1 MSNLNKLD
9 FTPLDT
15 TGIGYHKWVRDV
27 RNHLK
32 AKGIISAIREP
43 SAAATTSAAAAPP
56 VAAASGA
63 ATDAAPAQG
72 ATSAA
77 AAAAI
82 ARAAAEDLEAKN
94 AKAIILMIRH
104 MDESLQSEYLNEE
117 DPRRLWV
124 ALEGRFG
131 NVRESLLPDLEVKWQ
146 NLRFCDYSSVL
157 DFNSEALRIKSLM
170 EFCQR
175 TITDAMLIEKTLS
188 TFPVSDLVVAKNYRI
203 EVLNRRITRFH
214 ELISALSVAEKH
226 EKILVKNYNAR
237 PVGTKAIPETH
248 YSGAPRGGR
257 RERNPKPRD
266 NSGRPGPYNRSAQEG
281 SRRTRRGG
289 GRGGHGARP
298 RDQGAAG
305 LVNPTGANAVPLHR
319 VAPHAKAAPQSK
331 DYGNPRTCFR
341 CGQNGHWAKTCRAP
355 VSVANAYKLYREATE
370 VHNLEQEFD
379 EENVKL
385 RVEDFKA
392 GKNDETPDFA

>member
-27 RNHLK
+27 HNHLK
-32 AKGIISAIREP
+32 AKEIISVIREP
-43 SAAATTSAAAAPP
+43 PAAAATSSTATAVPAAATAIP
-56 VAAASGA
+56 ATATGA
-63 ATDAAPAQG
+63 ATDAAHAQG
-72 ATSAA
+72 AQSAA
-77 AAAAI
+77 VAAAI
-82 ARAAAEDLEAKN
+82 ASAAVEKLEAKN
-94 AKAIILMIRH
+94 VKAIILMIRY

-117 DPRRLWV
+117 DPRKLWV
-124 ALEGRFG
+124 SLEERFN

-170 EFCQR
+170 EFCQK
-175 TITDAMLIEKTLS
+175 TITDVMMIEKTLS
-188 TFPVSDLVVAKNYRI
+188 TFPISDLVVAKNYRI

-214 ELISALSVAEKH
+214 ELIYALSIAEKH
-226 EKILVKNYNAR
+226 EKILVKIYNAR
-237 PVGTKAIPETH
+237 PVGTKTVPETY
-248 YSGAPRGGR
+248 YSGAPKGGL

-266 NSGRPGPYNRSAQEG
+266 NSGRPGPYNHSAQEG

-289 GRGGHGARP
+289 GRDGRP
-298 RDQGAAG
+298 RSNGAAWPCASHG
-305 LVNPTGANAVPLHR
+305 
-319 VAPHAKAAPQSK
+319 
-331 DYGNPRTCFR
+331 
-341 CGQNGHWAKTCRAP
+341 CGQNGHWAKTCRAL

-379 EENVKL
+379 EENIKL
-385 RVEDFKA
+385 RVEDFKV

>member
-43 SAAATTSAAAAPP
+43 PAAAAAPAAATAP
-56 VAAASGA
+56 AAAASDDAADATPAQVAARAAVAAAV
-63 ATDAAPAQG
+63 
-72 ATSAA
+72 
-77 AAAAI
+77 
-82 ARAAAEDLEAKN
+82 ARAAAEVLEAKN

-117 DPRRLWV
+117 DPRKLWV
-124 ALEGRFG
+124 ALEERFG
-131 NVRESLLPDLEVKWQ
+131 NVRESLLPDLEVKWL

-170 EFCQR
+170 EFCQK

-237 PVGTKAIPETH
+237 PVGTKAVPETH
-248 YSGAPRGGR
+248 YSGAPKGGR

-289 GRGGHGARP
+289 GRDGRP
-298 RDQGAAG
+298 RGNGAAG
-305 LVNPTGANAVPLHR
+305 PVNPTGANAVPLKR
-319 VAPHAKAAPQSK
+319 VAPRARNATQSK
-331 DYGNPRTCFR
+331 DSGNSPTCFR

>member
-1 MSNLNKLD
+1 M
-9 FTPLDT
+9 
-15 TGIGYHKWVRDV
+15 GCI
-27 RNHLK
+27 
-32 AKGIISAIREP
+32 E
-43 SAAATTSAAAAPP
+43 
-56 VAAASGA
+56 
-63 ATDAAPAQG
+63 Q
-72 ATSAA
+72 
-77 AAAAI
+77 
-82 ARAAAEDLEAKN
+82 
-94 AKAIILMIRH
+94 
-104 MDESLQSEYLNEE
+104 
-117 DPRRLWV
+117 
-124 ALEGRFG
+124 RFN
-131 NVRESLLPDLEVKWQ
+131 NVRESLLPDLEVKWL
-146 NLRFCDYSSVL
+146 NLCFCDFFSVL
-157 DFNSEALRIKSLM
+157 DFNSEALCIKSLM

-175 TITDAMLIEKTLS
+175 TIIDAMLIEKTLS

-257 RERNPKPRD
+257 RERNPKPRN
-266 NSGRPGPYNRSAQEG
+266 NSGRTGPYIRSAQEG

-289 GRGGHGARP
+289 GRGGRDGHRGKPRDHGATGP
-298 RDQGAAG
+298 
-305 LVNPTGANAVPLHR
+305 VNPSGANAVPLLR
-319 VAPHAKAAPQSK
+319 AAPHAKVASQSK
-331 DYGNPRTCFR
+331 DSSKTLPCFR

-355 VSVANAYKLYREATE
+355 LSVVNAYKLYREATE

-392 GKNDETPDFA
+392 EKNDETPDFA

>member
-1 MSNLNKLD
+1 MNNLNKLD

-32 AKGIISAIREP
+32 EKGIISAIREP
-43 SAAATTSAAAAPP
+43 PAAAAAPAAAASNDAADATP
-56 VAAASGA
+56 AQVAARAAVAAAV
-63 ATDAAPAQG
+63 
-72 ATSAA
+72 
-77 AAAAI
+77 
-82 ARAAAEDLEAKN
+82 ARAAVAAAVARAAVEELEAKN

-117 DPRRLWV
+117 DPRKLWV
-124 ALEGRFG
+124 ALEERFG
-131 NVRESLLPDLEVKWQ
+131 NVRESLLPDLEVKWL

-170 EFCQR
+170 EFCQK

-237 PVGTKAIPETH
+237 PVGTKAVPETH
-248 YSGAPRGGR
+248 YS
-257 RERNPKPRD
+257 
-266 NSGRPGPYNRSAQEG
+266 

-289 GRGGHGARP
+289 GRDGRP
-298 RDQGAAG
+298 RGNGAAG
-305 LVNPTGANAVPLHR
+305 PVNPTGANAVPLKR
-319 VAPHAKAAPQSK
+319 AAPRARNATQSK
-331 DYGNPRTCFR
+331 DSDNSPTCFR

>member
-43 SAAATTSAAAAPP
+43 PAAATASAAAASDDAADATPAQVAACAA
-56 VAAASGA
+56 VAAAV
-63 ATDAAPAQG
+63 
-72 ATSAA
+72 
-77 AAAAI
+77 
-82 ARAAAEDLEAKN
+82 ARAAAEELEAKN

-117 DPRRLWV
+117 DPRKLWV
-124 ALEGRFG
+124 ALEERFG
-131 NVRESLLPDLEVKWQ
+131 NVRESLLPDLEVKWL

-170 EFCQR
+170 EF
-175 TITDAMLIEKTLS
+175 L
-188 TFPVSDLVVAKNYRI
+188 VAKNYRI

-237 PVGTKAIPETH
+237 PVGTKAVPETH
-248 YSGAPRGGR
+248 YSGAPKGGR

-289 GRGGHGARP
+289 GRDGRP
-298 RDQGAAG
+298 RGNGAAG
-305 LVNPTGANAVPLHR
+305 PVNPTGANAVPLKR
-319 VAPHAKAAPQSK
+319 AAPRARNATQSK
-331 DYGNPRTCFR
+331 DSGNTPTCYR

-379 EENVKL
+379 QENVKL

>member
-27 RNHLK
+27 RNHF
-32 AKGIISAIREP
+32 KGKGNHLGHSRTTCRRRSLCFRAVPAAAYRGRNRRLHLLQSAQ
-43 SAAATTSAAAAPP
+43 SAA
-56 VAAASGA
+56 V
-63 ATDAAPAQG
+63 
-72 ATSAA
+72 
-77 AAAAI
+77 
-82 ARAAAEDLEAKN
+82 ARAAAEELEAKN

-117 DPRRLWV
+117 DPRKLWV
-124 ALEGRFG
+124 ALEERF
-131 NVRESLLPDLEVKWQ
+131 RQ
-146 NLRFCDYSSVL
+146 Y
-157 DFNSEALRIKSLM
+157 FNSEALRIKSLM
-170 EFCQR
+170 EFCQK

-214 ELISALSVAEKH
+214 ELISALSVVEKH
-226 EKILVKNYNAR
+226 EKIFVKNYNAR
-237 PVGTKAIPETH
+237 PVGTKAVPETH
-248 YSGAPRGGR
+248 YSGAPKGGR

-266 NSGRPGPYNRSAQEG
+266 NYGRPGLYNRSAQEG
-281 SRRTRRGG
+281 SHRTRRGG
-289 GRGGHGARP
+289 GRDGRP
-298 RDQGAAG
+298 RGNGAAG
-305 LVNPTGANAVPLHR
+305 PVNPTGANAVPLKR
-319 VAPHAKAAPQSK
+319 AAPHAKNATQSK
-331 DYGNPRTCFR
+331 DSGNTPTCFR

-355 VSVANAYKLYREATE
+355 VSVANAYKLYHEATE